1 MTSVLMVCT
10 GNTLAAGALTYL
22 RSFDPRCT
30 PTTTLDDPWGNPVS
44 AYERMYDEIEASIPG
59 LLAQLARLTG

>member
-10 GNTLAAGALTYL
+10 GNTLAVGALSYL
-22 RSFDPRCT
+22 RSFDPRCA
-30 PTTTLDDPWGNPVS
+30 PTTLDDPWGNPVS

-59 LLAQLARLTG
+59 LLAHLARLAG